1 MTQALVRESGL
12 EPATRIRAIVVDDEP
27 PARQWIGGLLREE
40 QGVDVVSE
48 CGDGFEALEAIERLH
63 PDLVLLDIEMPGLG
77 GFELVEMLGGA
88 SASPA
93 IVFVTAFDQ
102 YAVRAFDIEAV
113 DYLLKPVDPER
124 LRIAI
129 DRAFARVRRPA
140 GSPQNA
146 EDLVAVAA
154 AAPLPAARRHPEWLL
169 VKTDGRSRFIR
180 IRDIDWI
187 ESQKNDVL
195 LHVGPASFLY
205 HLSTS
210 GIEAKLDS
218 VRFMRIHRSTIVNLE
233 RIRDLYPLFNGDYGV
248 TLKDGTTL
256 TMSSTY
262 RRRLAA
268 FRDGMI

>member
-1 MTQALVRESGL
+1 MHQALRKDSGV
-12 EPATRIRAIVVDDEP
+12 EPARRIRAIVVDDEP
-27 PARQWIGGLLREE
+27 PARQWLGGLLREAE
-40 QGVDVVSE
+40 GVDVVQE
-48 CGDGFEALEAIERLH
+48 CGDGFEALEAIERLR

-77 GFELVEMLGGA
+77 GFELVEMLGP
-88 SASPA
+88 SPSTA
-93 IVFVTAFDQ
+93 VVFVTAFDQ
-102 YAVRAFDIEAV
+102 YAVRAFDVQAV

-124 LRIAI
+124 LRVAM
-129 DRAFARVRRPA
+129 DRALSRVR
-140 GSPQNA
+140 S
-146 EDLVAVAA
+146 
-154 AAPLPAARRHPEWLL
+154 APLPAAPEDLAPLSPASARRHPEWLL
-169 VKTDGRSRFIR
+169 VKTDGRSRFLR

-195 LHVGPASFLY
+195 LHVGPGSYLY

-210 GIEAKLDS
+210 GIEARLDPS
-218 VRFMRIHRSTIVNLE
+218 RFLRIHRSTIVNLE

-262 RRRLAA
+262 RRRLSA

>member
-1 MTQALVRESGL
+1 
-12 EPATRIRAIVVDDEP
+12 
-27 PARQWIGGLLREE
+27 
-40 QGVDVVSE
+40 
-48 CGDGFEALEAIERLH
+48 
-63 PDLVLLDIEMPGLG
+63 MPGLG
-77 GFELVEMLGGA
+77 GFELVEMLGGS

-129 DRAFARVRRPA
+129 ERAFARVRRPA
-140 GSPQNA
+140 AFPQNG
-146 EDLVAVAA
+146 EDVVTAATAATAATVA
-154 AAPLPAARRHPEWLL
+154 PMPARRHPEWLL